1 MHCGLCQIEVKD
13 WKIHVAGL
21 LHRKN
26 LEKAANGELGFTH
39 QAIATGIQAK
49 KAMKNLDESFNE
61 LKKCLSGEETAEIAR
76 KGMEKDKA

>member
-1 MHCGLCQIEVKD
+1 MRCGLCQMEVKD

-26 LEKAANGELGFTH
+26 LEKAANGEFGFIH

-49 KAMKNLDESFNE
+49 KAIKNLDEAFNE
-61 LKKCLSGEETAEIAR
+61 LKKSLSGEETAEIVR
-76 KGMEKDKA
+76 KGMEKDKS